1 MGGRRLLG
9 ILAAVGLVVGPAALV
24 VATASPAGA
33 TTYSAT
39 DDASFRAGWTDNASA
54 TVQINLQNDISLS
67 CAGLEP
73 SRDSPNPVT
82 INGNHHVISYDTTPC
97 NHDLLDNFPNTGS
110 VTIQNATLVHNGTT
124 TFVLQSSSG
133 MVTLSGVAVQQTS
146 TTAFALFAGSGAVM
160 LTNSTVAISSTSGEA
175 VFTNGPISLDH
186 SSVSGT
192 TDGISIAGGATIT
205 LSNGSTVTTTAS
217 GPAISAGTTV
227 ALTDSAVLGSST
239 GNSPGIAANG
249 AVSLTNSTVARPSV
263 NGQGIF
269 TNEDVSLT
277 NSTVTNNGG
286 NGIESH
292 GGNVTLVYADVVNNG
307 FGIGGSGGKNIVV
320 AHVLTSFGSVVTH
333 GQGGNCQ
340 IASSASH
347 GFNFTDDPNTTTSC
361 HFNQSTDHVGA
372 SNDPLLGPLAD
383 NGGPTP
389 TLLPQDGPSP
399 LIDAIPSAHCGDGN
413 TLAGFTITTDQRL
426 LPRPDTASPSCDIG
440 AVEVQPAAPATPVA
454 PTLTVAFTG

>member
-1 MGGRRLLG
+1 MGGRRVLG
-9 ILAAVGLVVGPAALV
+9 VLAAVGLVVGPAALV
-24 VATASPAGA
+24 VALAGPAGA
-33 TTYSAT
+33 ATYSAT

-54 TVQINLQNDISLS
+54 TVQIDLQNDIGLT
-67 CAGLEP
+67 CAGLTP
-73 SRDSPNPVT
+73 SRNSSNPVT

-110 VTIQNATLVHNGTT
+110 VTIQNATLVHDGTS

-133 MVTLSGVAVQQTS
+133 MVALSGVAVQQTS
-146 TTAFALFAGSGAVM
+146 TTTTALFAGAGAVM
-160 LTNSTVAISSTSGEA
+160 LTNSTVAISSTSGQG
-175 VFTNGPISLDH
+175 VFSNGPISLDH

-192 TDGISIAGGATIT
+192 TAGISISGGAIT
-205 LSNGSTVTTTAS
+205 LSGGSTVTTS
-217 GPAISAGTTV
+217 ESVVGVDAGTTV
-227 ALTDSAVLGSST
+227 TLTDSAVLGSST
-239 GNSPGIAANG
+239 GTGIGIAANG

-263 NGQGIF
+263 NGQGIT
-269 TNEDVSLT
+269 TNGAVSLT

-286 NGIESH
+286 NGIETP
-292 GGNVTLVYADVVNNG
+292 GNVTLVYSDVVNNG
-307 FGIGGSGGKNIVV
+307 FGGGSGGKNIVV
-320 AHVLTSFGSVVTH
+320 SHVLTSFGSVVTH

-340 IASSASH
+340 IATPASH

-372 SNDPLLGPLAD
+372 SNDPLLGALAD

-399 LIDAIPSAHCGDGN
+399 LIDGVPAAHCGDGN

-426 LPRPDTASPSCDIG
+426 LPRPDTGSPNCDIG
-440 AVEVQPAAPATPVA
+440 AVEVQPAAAAAPVA
-454 PTLTVAFTG
+454 PTLTVVFTG